1 MLKARPRG
9 AARPARSPSPK
20 PKGGAA
26 WTHCC
31 NACTPCTKKPRPCGG
46 VFDLASKEARLAELE
61 ERIQAPDFWDDP
73 QRARALM
80 KERARLQDEV
90 NAWAQWEQRWQDAYE
105 LAEMGDPDLAEELE
119 AEVAALEQEL
129 RQRELQ
135 AMLSGPYDRHNALLS
150 IHAGAGGTDAHDWAE
165 MLLRMYLRWA
175 EKRGYET
182 EILDQLPGEEA
193 GIKSVTVAVNGPW
206 AYGYLK
212 AEKGVHRL
220 VRLSPFDA
228 AHRRHT
234 SFALVEVLPQVEDDS
249 EVEINPKDLKIDT
262 FRASSAGGQNVQKNA
277 TAVRI
282 THLPTGIVVSCQNER
297 SLTQNKNTA
306 LRVLK
311 ARLLERKQQE
321 QARQMAELKGEYQKA
336 EWGSQIR
343 SYVLHPYQMVKDHR
357 TGYEVGNAQAV
368 LDGDLDG
375 FIEAYLQHAIAEKS
389 GG

>member
-1 MLKARPRG
+1 M
-9 AARPARSPSPK
+9 PK
-20 PKGGAA
+20 PK
-26 WTHCC
+26 
-31 NACTPCTKKPRPCGG
+31 PYGG
-46 VFDLASKEARLAELE
+46 VFDLAGKEQRLAELE
-61 ERIQAPDFWDDP
+61 RQLQAPDFWDDP
-73 QRARALM
+73 QRAREVM
-80 KERARLQDEV
+80 RERARLQEEV
-90 NAWAQWEQRWQDAYE
+90 QAWNQWLQRWRDAYE
-105 LAEMGDPDLAEELE
+105 LAELDDPDLRAELE
-119 AEVAALEQEL
+119 AEVEALAREL
-129 RQRELQ
+129 RRRELQ

-150 IHAGAGGTDAHDWAE
+150 IHAGAGGTEAHDWVE

-175 EKRGYET
+175 ERRGYET

-234 SFALVEVLPQVEDDS
+234 SFALVEVLPQVEDDT
-249 EVEINPKDLKIDT
+249 EVEINPKDLKIET

-311 ARLLERKQQE
+311 ARLLERKRQE
-321 QARQMAELKGEYQKA
+321 QAQQMAQLKGEYQKA

-375 FIEAYLQHAIAEKS
+375 FIEAYLQHTIAHDAAAAPT
-389 GG
+389 GGR

>member
-1 MLKARPRG
+1 MDAKQ
-9 AARPARSPSPK
+9 
-20 PKGGAA
+20 
-26 WTHCC
+26 
-31 NACTPCTKKPRPCGG
+31 
-46 VFDLASKEARLAELE
+46 ARLADLDAQM
-61 ERIQAPDFWDDP
+61 QAPDFWDDP
-73 QRARALM
+73 QRARAM
-80 KERARLQDEV
+80 TQQRARLQAELD
-90 NAWAQWEQRWQDAYE
+90 AWQRWEQRWRDAYE
-105 LAEMGDPDLAEELE
+105 LAALDDPDLAAELE
-119 AEVAALEQEL
+119 DEVAALAHEL

-135 AMLSGPYDRHNALLS
+135 AMLSGPYDRHDALLS
-150 IHAGAGGTDAHDWAE
+150 IHAGAGGTDAHDWVE

-175 EKRGYET
+175 ERRGYET
-182 EILDQLPGEEA
+182 EILDQVPGEEA

-234 SFALVEVLPQVEDDS
+234 SFALVEVLPQVEDDA
-249 EVEINPKDLKIDT
+249 EVAINPKDLKIET

-311 ARLLERKQQE
+311 ARLLERKRQE
-321 QARQMAELKGEYQKA
+321 QAEQMAALKGEYQKA

-375 FIEAYLQHAIAEKS
+375 FIEAYLQQRIADTTA
-389 GG
+389 

>member
-1 MLKARPRG
+1 MDAKQ
-9 AARPARSPSPK
+9 
-20 PKGGAA
+20 
-26 WTHCC
+26 
-31 NACTPCTKKPRPCGG
+31 
-46 VFDLASKEARLAELE
+46 ARLADLDAQM
-61 ERIQAPDFWDDP
+61 QAPDFWDDP
-73 QRARALM
+73 QRARAVM
-80 KERARLQDEV
+80 QQRARLQAELD
-90 NAWAQWEQRWQDAYE
+90 AWQRWEQRWRDAYE
-105 LAEMGDPDLAEELE
+105 LAALDDPDLVAELE
-119 AEVAALEQEL
+119 DEVAALAREL

-135 AMLSGPYDRHNALLS
+135 AMLAGPYDRHDALLS
-150 IHAGAGGTDAHDWAE
+150 IHAGAGGTDAHDWVE

-175 EKRGYET
+175 ERRGYET
-182 EILDQLPGEEA
+182 EILDQVPGEEA

-234 SFALVEVLPQVEDDS
+234 SFALVEVLPQVEDDA
-249 EVEINPKDLKIDT
+249 EVAINPKDLKIET

-311 ARLLERKQQE
+311 ARLLERKRQE
-321 QARQMAELKGEYQKA
+321 QAEQMAALKGEYQKA

-375 FIEAYLQHAIAEKS
+375 FIEAYLQQRIADTAA
-389 GG
+389 

>member
-1 MLKARPRG
+1 MQKLADLKNELDVWSGMRQRVSDALSLLELANEDQDEAIVAEIADE
-9 AARPARSPSPK
+9 AAEIEAQ
-20 PKGGAA
+20 
-26 WTHCC
+26 
-31 NACTPCTKKPRPCGG
+31 
-46 VFDLASKEARLAELE
+46 LARLE
-61 ERIQAPDFWDDP
+61 F
-73 QRARALM
+73 
-80 KERARLQDEV
+80 RL
-90 NAWAQWEQRWQDAYE
+90 
-105 LAEMGDPDLAEELE
+105 L
-119 AEVAALEQEL
+119 
-129 RQRELQ
+129 
-135 AMLSGPYDRHNALLS
+135 LSGPHDRADAILA
-150 IHAGAGGTDAHDWAE
+150 IHAGAGGTDAQDWAE

-175 EKRGYET
+175 EAEGYKT
-182 EILDQLPGEEA
+182 EILDSLDGEEA
-193 GIKSVTVAVNGPW
+193 GIKRAMVSVSGPW
-206 AYGYLK
+206 AYGYLRT
-212 AEKGVHRL
+212 ERGVHRL

-234 SFALVEVLPQVEDDS
+234 SFALVEVLPQVEDDA
-249 EVEINPKDLKIDT
+249 EVAINPKDLKIET

-311 ARLLERKQQE
+311 ARLLERKRQE
-321 QARQMAELKGEYQKA
+321 QAEQMAALKGEYQKA

-375 FIEAYLQHAIAEKS
+375 FIEAYLRQQIGKAPMGKR
-389 GG
+389 

>member
-1 MLKARPRG
+1 M
-9 AARPARSPSPK
+9 AA
-20 PKGGAA
+20 
-26 WTHCC
+26 
-31 NACTPCTKKPRPCGG
+31 
-46 VFDLASKEARLAELE
+46 KETRLAELE
-61 ERIQAPDFWDDP
+61 RQLQDPGFWDAP

-80 KERARLQDEV
+80 QERARLQEEV
-90 NAWAQWEQRWQDAYE
+90 AAWRQWEQRWQDAWE
-105 LAEMGDPDLAEELE
+105 LAELEDPDLADELA
-119 AEVAALEQEL
+119 AEVEALAREL
-129 RQRELQ
+129 RRRELQ
-135 AMLSGPYDRHNALLS
+135 AMLAGPYDRHNALLS

-175 EKRGYET
+175 ERRGYTT

-206 AYGYLK
+206 AYGYLRS
-212 AEKGVHRL
+212 EKGVHRL

-234 SFALVEVLPQVEDDS
+234 SFALVEVLPQVENDA
-249 EVEINPKDLKIDT
+249 EVEIHPKDLKIET

-375 FIEAYLQHAIAEKS
+375 FIEAYLQQSIAAPAS
-389 GG
+389 GAEA